1 MWLKEVSGASSILHP
16 GGLQARRGMAP
27 GLSPTPVFPPPTQ
40 ASRSHS
46 RVGVGGTACPLTG
59 AESSFSL
66 IPSLHVSVPNPGKGL
81 PPPPFYA
88 PTHFPPTKTHWTQK
102 WGGQPSLRSC
112 QQDFAPQFPTPPK
125 PLTSSGGEILHSRRE
140 AFRSLLTPTPPPLQ
154 AGGENARFVRLTW
167 PIVQPPGARWGLHC
181 ACHTEPGTSP
191 ATKHISLQWH
201 VPCLQGKVCYLTPA
215 HLASSPRRMKESCLL

>member
-1 MWLKEVSGASSILHP
+1 MTPRWAAGQEGDGPRAQSNTCL
-16 GGLQARRGMAP
+16 
-27 GLSPTPVFPPPTQ
+27 PTPHPSFQ
-40 ASRSHS
+40 ESQQSRSGRGCLPTHWS
-46 RVGVGGTACPLTG
+46 RKQFQPYTIPARSVSPILGGVSHT
-59 AESSFSL
+59 
-66 IPSLHVSVPNPGKGL
+66 
-81 PPPPFYA
+81 PFYA

-140 AFRSLLTPTPPPLQ
+140 AFSSLLTPTPPPPQ

-191 ATKHISLQWH
+191 TTKH
-201 VPCLQGKVCYLTPA
+201 T
-215 HLASSPRRMKESCLL
+215 HLYNGTCPVSRARSAT